1 MNRALLIPIA
11 VGVIAGVGAFGIGY
25 GTARCSK
32 PIPTAPPTE
41 QLTSAVASAARAEGR
56 ADELIQQAAS
66 AEPAASAIQARI
78 EAAKKAMPK
87 PLPTVG
93 VSYAEI
99 ADRFTDAGF

>member
-1 MNRALLIPIA
+1 MNRALLVPIV
-11 VGVIAGVGAFGIGY
+11 VGAIAGVGSFGVGY

-41 QLTSAVASAARAEGR
+41 QLTTAVASAARVEGR
-56 ADELIQQAAS
+56 AEELIEQAAS
-66 AEPAASAIQARI
+66 AEPAASALQAKI

-87 PLPTVG
+87 PLPTTG

-99 ADRFTDAGF
+99 AARFTDAGF